1 MGHAFPPPYTVNP
14 GGHALRQSP
23 LKNIALLVPVFTSGS
38 RPGIGGGSGCSS
50 GSKGWD
56 RPNFSRARSNTLSV
70 DSIKVVNVVGRKVV
84 SLSPDLI
91 KFVKFVVRK
100 FVSLV
105 LVFPVPSLLPLVS
118 SCRVSTRLEPLTVS
132 LGRSE
137 SGLSITLSLLL
148 YILFILTLSILVL
161 GGPPPT
167 VVFSPLLCGQGLCT
181 CPLRIPYELTTN
193 YEFNEFVIQAC
204 PTEARSL
211 PRPPGVPDVA
221 VDYNREYEEQSQGY
235 EDPR

>member
-38 RPGIGGGSGCSS
+38 RPSIGGGSGCSS

-70 DSIKVVNVVGRKVV
+70 DLIKV
-84 SLSPDLI
+84 
-91 KFVKFVVRK
+91 VKFVVRK
-100 FVSLV
+100 VVSLV

-161 GGPPPT
+161 GGPP
-167 VVFSPLLCGQGLCT
+167 SDCGFLSST
-181 CPLRIPYELTTN
+181 LRARLVYLPITNSLRTYYELRI
-193 YEFNEFVIQAC
+193 
-204 PTEARSL
+204 
-211 PRPPGVPDVA
+211 
-221 VDYNREYEEQSQGY
+221 
-235 EDPR
+235 